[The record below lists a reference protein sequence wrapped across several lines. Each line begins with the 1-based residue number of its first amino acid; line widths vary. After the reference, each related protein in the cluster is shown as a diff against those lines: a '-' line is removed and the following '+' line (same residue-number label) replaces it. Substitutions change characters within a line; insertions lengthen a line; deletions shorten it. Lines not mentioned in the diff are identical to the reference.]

1 MKDITT
7 WAFKERELLC
17 IERFWAR
24 LAEMTLKPTKAPFR
38 RLPPYMTCRH
48 ARERLKHEGSGT
60 HVFRA
65 VALSY
70 TDSA

>member
-1 MKDITT
+1 MEDITT

-24 LAEMTLKPTKAPFR
+24 LAEMTLKPTKRSFR
-38 RLPPYMTCRH
+38 SRPPYMTSRH
-48 ARERLKHEGSGT
+48 ARERRKHEGSGT

-65 VALSY
+65 VALSC
-70 TDSA
+70 